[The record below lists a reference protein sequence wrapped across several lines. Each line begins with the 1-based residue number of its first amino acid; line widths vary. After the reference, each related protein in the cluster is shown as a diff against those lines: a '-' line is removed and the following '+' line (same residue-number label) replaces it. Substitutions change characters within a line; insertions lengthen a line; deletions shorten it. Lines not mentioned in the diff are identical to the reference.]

1 MPIKVGDKLP
11 SVDLFEGTPGGKVN
25 IGELAQGKKLVIF
38 GVPGA
43 FTPGCSK
50 THLPGYISDADKI
63 RAKGVAEIVC
73 VSVNDPFVMAAWG
86 EANNAGPAKVR
97 MLADTTGAF
106 TKAIDLSLDMT
117 PVLGGVRS
125 KRYSMIV
132 DNGVVKAIEVEP
144 DGTGLT
150 CSLANN
156 ILKSL

>member
-1 MPIKVGDKLP
+1 MPIKVGDKIP

-25 IGELAQGKKLVIF
+25 IADLVKGKKAIIF
-38 GVPGA
+38 GVQGA

-50 THLPGYISDADKI
+50 THLPGYIQDSDAI
-63 RAKGVAEIVC
+63 RKKGVGEIIC

-86 EANNAGPAKVR
+86 EANKAGPAKVR

-106 TKAIDLSLDMT
+106 TKAIDLQIDMT

-125 KRYSMIV
+125 KRYAMVV
-132 DNGVVKAIEVEP
+132 DNGVVNVLDVEP

-156 ILKSL
+156 ILKNL